1 MQATPEISGQVAVN
15 ALRHI
20 VFVHL
25 AAAILGLLAAD
36 VRSSRAEDIV
46 PIQFADLI
54 EGDDAAGDVLE
65 IPSVLAAEE
74 IVPGTETVI
83 ADRLLGESAS
93 AEERGAARAEPIVET
108 SARALDGMRLDDL
121 TLDEM
126 PYEASS
132 GDWFSNGRWYGSA
145 EMLWFDRSRNY
156 RRLLGYDVTKQG
168 PSQTSRLPVGSFT
181 TTGIPFPLAP
191 GARITLG
198 EYLGRDYLDRDRSL
212 EMTYYGGLA
221 FYQDDAY
228 NAIPGSFLVTP
239 LTVKVPGFSGA
250 ETYATTHNS
259 IFNSMEWNYKLHRRL
274 GRDQLVM
281 SPNGNWSRHAE
292 RAWLPALIIGTRV
305 TNVNETFSFASRR
318 NGVDPTE
325 FGGNYLINT
334 QNWLWGM
341 NLGGELISQNEFY
354 FWGLRGR
361 ATPSMNFSGNQQT
374 VNGVDTLTTL
384 PNPLPPPATIPNPFT
399 QGSFSRASSNQ
410 QLVPGFVGDLSLFA
424 GWNVTPNFTLK
435 AGYDFLWVAG
445 IATATRQFNLD
456 NVRQDAHDGGGQI
469 FYNGL
474 SFGCEGSW

>member
-1 MQATPEISGQVAVN
+1 MPVMQATPEISGQVPVN

-25 AAAILGLLAAD
+25 AAAVLGLLTAGA
-36 VRSSRAEDIV
+36 RSSRAEDIV

-54 EGDDAAGDVLE
+54 EGEAAAGDVLE
-65 IPSVLAAEE
+65 IPSVLEAEE
-74 IVPGTETVI
+74 IVPGTETVV
-83 ADRLLGESAS
+83 ADRLLGESS
-93 AEERGAARAEPIVET
+93 STEERGAVRAEPIVET

-156 RRLLGYDVTKQG
+156 RRLLGFDSTLPTPLGV
-168 PSQTSRLPVGSFT
+168 RIPVGSFT
-181 TTGIPFPLAP
+181 TTAQPFNLAP

-212 EMTYYGGLA
+212 EMTYYGGLS
-221 FYQDDAY
+221 FYQDDSF
-228 NAIPGSFLVTP
+228 NAVPNSVLIVP
-239 LTVKVPGFSGA
+239 LANSVPGFTGA
-250 ETYATTHNS
+250 QNLGTAHNS
-259 IFNSMEWNYKLHRRL
+259 IFNSMELNYKLHRRL

-305 TNVNETFSFASRR
+305 ANVNETFRFTSRR
-318 NGVDPTE
+318 TGVDPSE
-325 FGGNYLINT
+325 FGGDYFIDA

-341 NLGGELISQNEFY
+341 NFGGELISQNEFY
-354 FWGLRGR
+354 YWGLRGR
-361 ATPSMNFSGNQQT
+361 ATPAMSFTANQQT
-374 VNGVDTLTTL
+374 LTSVNNVL
-384 PNPLPPPATIPNPFT
+384 PDPPFV
-399 QGSFSRASSNQ
+399 QGSVNRSTSAQ
-410 QLVPGFVGDLSLFA
+410 QFAPGFVGDLSLFA
-424 GWNVTPNFTLK
+424 GWNVTPNFSLK

-445 IATATRQFNLD
+445 IATATRQFDLN
-456 NVRQDAHDGGGQI
+456 NVRGNPHDAGGQI

>member
-1 MQATPEISGQVAVN
+1 MQATPEISGPFAVP
-15 ALRHI
+15 AFRPI
-20 VFVHL
+20 VIVWT
-25 AAAILGLLAAD
+25 AAAVVGLVAGGT
-36 VRSSRAEDIV
+36 RCGQAEEIV
-46 PIQFADLI
+46 PIQFADLV
-54 EGDDAAGDVLE
+54 DQDRSAADVLE

-74 IVPGTETVI
+74 IVPGSETVI
-83 ADRLLGESAS
+83 ADRPLGEGDAGD
-93 AEERGAARAEPIVET
+93 ADGVLGTEPILEA

-126 PYEASS
+126 PFEASS

-145 EMLWFDRSRNY
+145 EMVWFDRSRNY
-156 RRLLGYDVTKQG
+156 RRLLGYDATLPTPPGV
-168 PSQTSRLPVGSFT
+168 RIPVGSFT
-181 TTGIPFPLAP
+181 TTAQPFNLAP

-212 EMTYYGGLA
+212 EMTYYGGLS
-221 FYQDDAY
+221 FYQEDSF
-228 NAIPGSFLVTP
+228 NAVPNSVLIVP
-239 LTVKVPGFSGA
+239 LANSVPGFTGA
-250 ETYATTHNS
+250 QTLATAHNS

-305 TNVNETFSFASRR
+305 TNVNETFRFTSRR
-318 NGVDPTE
+318 TNVDPSE
-325 FGGNYLINT
+325 FGGNYLIDT

-341 NLGGELISQNEFY
+341 NFGGELISQNEFY

-361 ATPSMNFSGNQQT
+361 ATPAMSFTANQQSLSS
-374 VNGVDTLTTL
+374 VNNVL
-384 PNPLPPPATIPNPFT
+384 PAPFVP
-399 QGSFSRASSNQ
+399 GSVNRSSSAQ
-410 QLVPGFVGDLSLFA
+410 QFAPGFVGDLSLFA
-424 GWNVTPNFTLK
+424 GWNVTPNFSLK

-445 IATATRQFNLD
+445 IATATRQFDLN
-456 NVRQDAHDGGGQI
+456 NVRGNPHDAGGQI

>member
-1 MQATPEISGQVAVN
+1 MPVLQATPEFSGPFTVN
-15 ALRHI
+15 AFRHVVLVELI
-20 VFVHL
+20 AAVLGV
-25 AAAILGLLAAD
+25 AAIGNGSA
-36 VRSSRAEDIV
+36 RAEEIV

-54 EGDDAAGDVLE
+54 DGDEAAPDVLT

-74 IVPGTETVI
+74 IVPGTETVV
-83 ADRLLGESAS
+83 ADRLLDDPVAS
-93 AEERGAARAEPIVET
+93 EAAIGPRGEPIVET

-126 PYEASS
+126 PFEASS

-156 RRLLGYDVTKQG
+156 RRLLGYDATLPTPNGVKI
-168 PSQTSRLPVGSFT
+168 PVGSFT
-181 TTGIPFPLAP
+181 TTAQPFNLAP

-212 EMTYYGGLA
+212 EMTYYGGLS
-221 FYQDDAY
+221 FYQEDSF
-228 NAIPGSFLVTP
+228 NAVPNSVLIVP
-239 LTVKVPGFSGA
+239 LANKVPGFTGA
-250 ETYATTHNS
+250 QTLATAHNS

-305 TNVNETFSFASRR
+305 TNVNEMFRLTSRR
-318 NGVDPTE
+318 NGVDPSQ
-325 FGGNYLINT
+325 FGGDYFIET

-341 NLGGELISQNEFY
+341 NFGGELISQNEFY

-361 ATPSMNFSGNQQT
+361 ATPSMSFTANQQSLT
-374 VNGVDTLTTL
+374 AVNDKVL
-384 PNPLPPPATIPNPFT
+384 PDPFV
-399 QGSFSRASSNQ
+399 QGSVNRASSAQ
-410 QLVPGFVGDLSLFA
+410 QFAPGFVGDLSLFA
-424 GWNVTPNFTLK
+424 GWNVTPNFSLK

-445 IATATRQFNLD
+445 IATATRQFDLN
-456 NVRQDAHDGGGQI
+456 NVRGNPHDAGGQV